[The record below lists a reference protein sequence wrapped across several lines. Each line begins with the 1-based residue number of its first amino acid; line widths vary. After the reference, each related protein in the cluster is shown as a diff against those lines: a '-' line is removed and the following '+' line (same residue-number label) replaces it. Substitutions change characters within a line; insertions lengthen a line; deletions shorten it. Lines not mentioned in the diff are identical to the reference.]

1 MFKLPYLFQT
11 CDKTACKCYET
22 YKSYDYCKKA
32 YKHDTYHDI
41 AKQRHSFEDFY
52 VNTECFSKNICFK
65 VIFKTRSINLYYN

>member
-1 MFKLPYLFQT
+1 MINMFKSCMFKLPYLFQT

-41 AKQRHSFEDFY
+41 AK
-52 VNTECFSKNICFK
+52 
-65 VIFKTRSINLYYN
+65 